1 MSGEPEGNTVARD
14 KSQARRRHCGVE
26 DPRHAWKLHAREPG
40 GPVAIHRCKARDRWE
55 KAMSSKTHMH
65 GNGESYRGI
74 VPAKW
79 SNEGSGGPKEIVEGR
94 PLTKE
99 NAEEPNPRRTQGR
112 ESGPFPIPRGAAQRG
127 ANESVPVRS
136 AAPVVVATSSAE
148 PTNPLDLGQISG
160 ETREPATGRLC
171 IRTLRCALRQNIQG
185 KNRVR

>member
-26 DPRHAWKLHAREPG
+26 DPRHAWKLHAREPR

-79 SNEGSGGPKEIVEGR
+79 SNEGRGGPKEIVEGR

-99 NAEEPNPRRTQGR
+99 KCGR
-112 ESGPFPIPRGAAQRG
+112 AKPAPDTGTGKRAKRAGPC
-127 ANESVPVRS
+127 
-136 AAPVVVATSSAE
+136 TSSSE
-148 PTNPLDLGQISG
+148 GGQEVAVHRPAASCQHRIAPRQLLQPEKEGSG
-160 ETREPATGRLC
+160 RSGRSEGS
-171 IRTLRCALRQNIQG
+171 IMTS
-185 KNRVR
+185 